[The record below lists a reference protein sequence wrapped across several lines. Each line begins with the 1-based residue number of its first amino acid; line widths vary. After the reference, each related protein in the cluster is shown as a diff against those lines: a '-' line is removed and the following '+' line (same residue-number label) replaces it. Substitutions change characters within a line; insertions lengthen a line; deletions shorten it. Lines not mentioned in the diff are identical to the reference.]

1 MKIFVQRTGLS
12 MWDTDV
18 KKTAPCGTRRST
30 QILREHVPVMKSLMQ
45 YDRCLQ
51 DL

>member
-18 KKTAPCGTRRST
+18 KKTDPCGTRRST
-30 QILREHVPVMKSLMQ
+30 QILREHVPVRKSLMQ